1 MITHPR
7 FIIGSDF
14 YLQIEV
20 YVQVIFIY
28 IIDETLETKYNYLN
42 YVTVFARLLAGTGR
56 GKL

>member
-28 IIDETLETKYNYLN
+28 IVDETLETKYNYLN